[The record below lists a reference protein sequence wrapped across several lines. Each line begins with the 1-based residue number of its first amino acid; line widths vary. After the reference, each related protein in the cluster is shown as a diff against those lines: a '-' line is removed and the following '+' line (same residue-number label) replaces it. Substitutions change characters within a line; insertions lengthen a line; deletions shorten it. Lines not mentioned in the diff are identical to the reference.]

1 MLAVRNRMRISLK
14 RFRTDLI
21 MFACRWRQKRNER
34 SGLFPVRKAMNDMIT
49 NLIFSLN
56 ATMPIFFMM
65 VLGFVLKKIHFL
77 DENTTLKLN
86 RLVFKIFLPA
96 LLFMDLA
103 KEDFSGIWDTKLV
116 VFCFVTTVLSIGL
129 AILLSLAGKCRS
141 ERGEIIQAA
150 YRSGAATLGI
160 VFMTNIYENAS
171 MVALMI
177 IGSVPLYNVAAV
189 IILYLTSP
197 QNAHHSKTALW
208 KKTAKNV
215 VTNPIILGILFGIL
229 WSVCRLPQPQIF
241 VKTVSYLGNMAS
253 PLALIAL
260 GASFELGDA
269 KEKWKETAYVTFI
282 KLMLWCILF
291 LPLAISVGFREE
303 KLVAVLVM
311 LGSATTSSS
320 FIMAKSMGHRG
331 TVSSCAVM
339 ITTLLSSFTLTF
351 WLFVLKTAGYI

>member
-1 MLAVRNRMRISLK
+1 
-14 RFRTDLI
+14 
-21 MFACRWRQKRNER
+21 MFE
-34 SGLFPVRKAMNDMIT
+34 

-65 VLGFVLKKIHFL
+65 VIGYLLKKIQFL
-77 DENTTLKLN
+77 DEKTTTKLN
-86 RLVFKIFLPA
+86 QLVFRLFLPA

-103 KEDFSGIWDTKLV
+103 TEDFTTIWDGKLV
-116 VFCFVTTVLSIGL
+116 LFCFLVTVISIL
-129 AILLSLAGKCRS
+129 IAALLSLLHKDGA

-189 IILYLTSP
+189 IVLYLTSP
-197 QNAHHSKTALW
+197 QNAHHSKAELW

-215 VTNPIILGILFGIL
+215 VTNPIILGIVIGML
-229 WSVCRLPQPQIF
+229 WSVLKMPEPPMLM
-241 VKTVSYLGNMAS
+241 KTVSYLGNMAS

-260 GASFELGDA
+260 GASFEIYDA
-269 KEKWKETAYVTFI
+269 KEKWKETTLVTFV
-282 KLMLWCILF
+282 KLVLWCVIF
-291 LPLAISVGFREE
+291 LPIAIHMGFRDE
-303 KLVAVLVM
+303 KIVAILVM

-320 FIMAKSMGHRG
+320 FIMAKNMGHRG
-331 TVSSCAVM
+331 AISSCAVM
-339 ITTLLSSFTLTF
+339 VTTLLSSFTLTF
-351 WLFVLKTAGYI
+351 WLFVLRMGGYI